1 MLKIVLGIIFF
12 ILLAVIGV
20 FFYLGIKS
28 LQKSQ
33 KDNDIDLN
41 HRAVTYFKL
50 QILFIVLT
58 GIFFI
63 ICLMLLS

>member
-12 ILLAVIGV
+12 ILLTVIGV
-20 FFYLGIKS
+20 FFHLGIKS
-28 LQKSQ
+28 LQKAQ

-41 HRAVTYFKL
+41 RRAVTYFKL

-63 ICLMLLS
+63 ICLVLLS

>member
-20 FFYLGIKS
+20 FFHLGIKS
-28 LQKSQ
+28 LQKAQ

-41 HRAVTYFKL
+41 RRAVTYFKM

-63 ICLMLLS
+63 ICLVLLS